1 MKGKNH
7 NVVLK
12 KSLKKIGNANPVM
25 TQRFGADPYA
35 LVYKDRV
42 YLYMTGDDF
51 SYNEAGEI
59 QENNYANIYTINV
72 ISSSDLV
79 NWTDHGSVYAA
90 SKKGAATW
98 GTNSWAPAA
107 ACREIN
113 GKMKFFLYF
122 ANGGNGI
129 AVLSADSPTGP
140 FTDPIQKP
148 LVSRETP
155 HCASVTWLFDP
166 AVLMDGEETYLY
178 FGGGVP
184 SPEQAANPGTAR
196 VAKLGRDMISLD
208 GEPQVIENVSYLFE
222 DSGINKINGK
232 YVYSYCSNFS
242 VPWDKKE
249 ELGFESG
256 EIVTMEADAPMGP
269 FRQQKGILK
278 NPEAFFGVGGNN
290 HHCMFEFKEQWY
302 MAYHARILEREMG
315 VLKGYRSTNIDRVT
329 ISEDG
334 TIAPIQ
340 GTEKGVA
347 QVGTLNPYERQMAST
362 MAVMAGICTAPYGE
376 DSVRYG
382 SGDMIVTGISTG
394 SFMGVYGALF
404 DTKEAQEIE
413 FEVRGTKQGKI
424 YVCLDAPT
432 GEVIAEAALMPDSAE
447 EFQTVTAELAAP
459 ITGIHDIFFVFEGE
473 GYELRSWKFR

>member
-1 MKGKNH
+1 M
-7 NVVLK
+7 K

-35 LVYKDRV
+35 MVYEDRV

-51 SYNEAGEI
+51 IYDETGEI
-59 QENNYANIYTINV
+59 KENNYSNIYTINV

-90 SKKGAATW
+90 SEKGAASW

-107 ACREIN
+107 ACREID

-129 AVLSADSPTGP
+129 AVLSSDSPTGP

-155 HCASVTWLFDP
+155 GCASVTWLFDP
-166 AVLMDGEETYLY
+166 AVLVDGEEAYLY

-196 VAKLGRDMISLD
+196 VAKLGKDMISLD
-208 GEPQVIENVSYLFE
+208 GEPKTIENVSYLFE

-232 YVYSYCSNFS
+232 YIYSYCSNFS
-242 VPWDKKE
+242 VPWEKKE
-249 ELGFESG
+249 ELGFECG
-256 EIVTMEADAPMGP
+256 EIVTMEADEPMGP
-269 FRQQKGILK
+269 FKQGKGILK

-290 HHCMFEFKEQWY
+290 HHCMFEFHKQWY
-302 MAYHARILEREMG
+302 MAYHSRILEREMG

-334 TIAPIQ
+334 TITPIQ

-362 MAVMAGICTAPYGE
+362 MAVMAGIRTAPYGE
-376 DSVRYG
+376 NSVRYG

-394 SFMGVYGALF
+394 SWIGIYGASF
-404 DTKEAQEIE
+404 GSEGAQEIQ
-413 FEVRGTKQGKI
+413 FEIRGKQQGKI
-424 YVCLDAPT
+424 LVYMDIPEGKAVA
-432 GEVIAEAALMPDSAE
+432 EIEAAADSEE
-447 EFQTVTAELAAP
+447 EFGTVAARLAATVTA
-459 ITGIHDIFFVFEGE
+459 THDIFFVFEGE
-473 GYELRSWKFR
+473 GYELKSWKFC